1 MLINFN
7 NKYLAN
13 NTESFYTILYLKIC
27 CSYKK
32 ACSNL
37 NFKIMKNIIETA
49 SSNPQFSTLAT
60 AIETAGLTETLQG
73 DGPFT
78 VFAPTNE
85 AFKKL
90 PPEKLTELMADPE
103 ALKNILSYHVVSGK
117 VMSADIM
124 KLEEAETVEGTMVTI
139 DTAQGVKV
147 NNANVTSADLE
158 CTNGVIHVIDTVLI
172 PK

>member
-1 MLINFN
+1 
-7 NKYLAN
+7 
-13 NTESFYTILYLKIC
+13 
-27 CSYKK
+27 
-32 ACSNL
+32 
-37 NFKIMKNIIETA
+37 MKNIIETA

-103 ALKNILSYHVVSGK
+103 ALKNILLYHVVSGK

-124 KLEEAETVEGTMVTI
+124 KLEEAETVEGTMVAI

-172 PK
+172 PE